1 MALFGLL
8 SLGHEVAQRGLR
20 SYFDVRA
27 SVGNGRDEI
36 LSSSD
41 GPVFAP
47 MRRGSPVKNYKPAF
61 PAHTMLLVL
70 LGLLLSQGAGCDLG
84 VYGNRYRERLAK
96 LNERTEASRLLIP
109 TYEGLS
115 GLGLEIRLP
124 TAMEGASVLPANNVE
139 LMPNRAQPPGIT
151 IPGLQFAREQ
161 FVNEPSGSRLSV
173 YFYAAKVAEAAD
185 MEVLKTQIADLVSGR
200 ISDVPRWS
208 NVALENLKG
217 QVSTWETV
225 TYSAA
230 QPFETLPPGAT
241 GPDGFQ
247 LQTLEG
253 KLTYYVKQSEGG
265 AVLLVWRY
273 PSQIADQIGFPAAI
287 EASVGSSR

>member
-1 MALFGLL
+1 
-8 SLGHEVAQRGLR
+8 
-20 SYFDVRA
+20 
-27 SVGNGRDEI
+27 
-36 LSSSD
+36 
-41 GPVFAP
+41 
-47 MRRGSPVKNYKPAF
+47 MRNYLPAF
-61 PAHTMLLVL
+61 PARTILLMLLS
-70 LGLLLSQGAGCDLG
+70 LLLSHGAGCDLG
-84 VYGNRYRERLAK
+84 VYGNRYRERLPK
-96 LNERTEASRLLIP
+96 LNERTEASRLLVP
-109 TYEGLS
+109 SYEELA

-124 TAMEGASVLPANNVE
+124 TAMDGAVILPASNVE

-151 IPGLQFAREQ
+151 IPGLQFAKEQ

-173 YFYAAKVAEAAD
+173 YFYAAKVAEASD

-200 ISDVPRWS
+200 ISDVSRWS
-208 NVALENLKG
+208 NVSLENLKG

-225 TYSAA
+225 TYSTA

-253 KLTYYVKQSEGG
+253 KLTYYVKKSGGG
-265 AVLLVWRY
+265 AVILVWRY